1 MKYLLDTHII
11 IWMALDSPSLPKAA
25 RAIIE
30 DETAQLYVSAAS
42 VWETSIK
49 GTQRMGIS
57 AEHLCEDIEAAGG
70 IIVGVNARHAVRV
83 GSLPDYHHDP
93 FDRILLAQALTE
105 GMQLVTADRQLA
117 LYGAAVV
124 SV

>member
-11 IWMALDSPSLPKAA
+11 VWMALNSPSLPKAA
-25 RAIIE
+25 RALIE
-30 DETAQLYVSAAS
+30 NEAAQLYVSAAS
-42 VWETSIK
+42 IWETSIK

-57 AEHLCEDIEAAGG
+57 AEHLCADIEAAGCL
-70 IIVGVNARHAVRV
+70 IVGVNARHAVRV
-83 GSLPDYHHDP
+83 GSLPDYHNDP

-117 LYGAAVV
+117 RYGGAVF

>member
-11 IWMALDSPSLPKAA
+11 VWMALNSPALPKAA

-30 DETAQLYVSAAS
+30 DEVAQLYVSAAS
-42 VWETSIK
+42 IWETSIK
-49 GTQRMGIS
+49 GAQRMGIT
-57 AEHLCEDIEAAGG
+57 AEHLCEDIEAAGCM
-70 IIVGVNARHAVRV
+70 IVGVNAKHAVRV
-83 GSLPDYHHDP
+83 GSLPGYHNDP

-117 LYGAAVV
+117 VYGTGVL